1 MDKDLCCSMILKLMN
16 MNAKKYEIDFGA
28 MIVFSDYD
36 RRIWNVISDN
46 IMCKITKLI
55 GNYATFS
62 TKGEIEMSVSTF
74 QACWDEIEVQ
84 IWKV

>member
-36 RRIWNVISDN
+36 RRI
-46 IMCKITKLI
+46 
-55 GNYATFS
+55 
-62 TKGEIEMSVSTF
+62 
-74 QACWDEIEVQ
+74 
-84 IWKV
+84 